1 MGLAGHDVLVFWS
14 SGNVRVGQILGAP
27 EMLVGL
33 SRTVV
38 VSRVVIENYSVYADI
53 ACQAEHV
60 RW

>member
-1 MGLAGHDVLVFWS
+1 
-14 SGNVRVGQILGAP
+14 VGQKLGAP

-33 SRTVV
+33 SGTVI
-38 VSRVVIENYSVYADI
+38 VSRVVIENYSAYADV

>member
-1 MGLAGHDVLVFWS
+1 VRVFWS
-14 SGNVRVGQILGAP
+14 SGNASVGQILGAP

-33 SRTVV
+33 AGNVV
-38 VSRVVIENYSVYADI
+38 VSRVVIENYSAYADI